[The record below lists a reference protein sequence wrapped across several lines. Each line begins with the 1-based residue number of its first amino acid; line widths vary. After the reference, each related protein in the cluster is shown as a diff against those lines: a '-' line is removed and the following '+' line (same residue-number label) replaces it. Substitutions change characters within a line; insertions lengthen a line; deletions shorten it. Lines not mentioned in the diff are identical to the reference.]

1 MSDASITVARR
12 NRRHRR
18 PSRQD
23 RQRYDFI
30 SVHGYKRIATIGD
43 ATTDACPSLTWG
55 AKSRS
60 ERVPLQIYKIIF
72 VVEFVVFAE
81 GFLGGLDE
89 GVNAVPFVFGVVE
102 VELFGA
108 ERAFEGDLV
117 GREGLGVGAS

>member
-1 MSDASITVARR
+1 MQRR
-12 NRRHRR
+12 MR
-18 PSRQD
+18 
-23 RQRYDFI
+23 
-30 SVHGYKRIATIGD
+30 VHPQPG
-43 ATTDACPSLTWG
+43 P
-55 AKSRS
+55 KSRS
-60 ERVPLQIYKIIF
+60 ERIPLQIYKIIF

-117 GREGLGVGAS
+117 GWEGLGVGAS